1 MSDHK
6 FILNTFKMYFDVT
19 KEPLNQHIT
28 ELLDMVDL
36 GINPIASKYNLK
48 KQYSSEVMQDY
59 KDLTQVI
66 GQIKDEEE
74 LVNAIYSF
82 SEACK
87 KK

>member
-36 GINPIASKYNLK
+36 GINPVGSEYNLK
-48 KQYSSEVMQDY
+48 KQYSREVMQDY

>member
-1 MSDHK
+1 MSIHQ
-6 FILNTFKMYFDVT
+6 FILNTFKMYFDVN

-36 GINPIASKYNLK
+36 GINPIASEYNLN
-48 KQYSSEVMQDY
+48 KQYSREVMQDY

-66 GQIKDEEE
+66 GQIKEEDK

-82 SEACK
+82 CEACK

>member
-6 FILNTFKMYFDVT
+6 FILNTFKMYFDVN
-19 KEPLNQHIT
+19 KEPLNQHT
-28 ELLDMVDL
+28 KELLDMVDL
-36 GINPIASKYNLK
+36 GLNPIASEYNLK
-48 KQYSSEVMQDY
+48 KQYSIEVMQDY
-59 KDLTQVI
+59 RDLTQVI